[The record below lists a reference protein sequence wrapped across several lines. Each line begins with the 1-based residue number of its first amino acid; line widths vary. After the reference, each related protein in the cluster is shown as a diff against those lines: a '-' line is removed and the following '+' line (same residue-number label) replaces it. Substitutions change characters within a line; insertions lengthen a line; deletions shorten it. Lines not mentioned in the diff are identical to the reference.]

1 MSKSTKNL
9 LSFKELA
16 SGSNVTASTVVSFSY
31 LKTGNPNIDTRVFD
45 LLHKET
51 RSFHSQPREPT
62 KSVSLNSECTDLIYQ
77 CVKIVN
83 AASKTP
89 THDVKPHSFELK
101 NALLAE
107 DIIFRIVTTFTCNL
121 TGDQTVDDEIIS
133 KLEKAKDEFWTKEKP
148 RVWSINLREHLLRC
162 ERIIS
167 TFAKPSLLH
176 PVKSRS
182 PSTRIHS
189 K

>member
-1 MSKSTKNL
+1 MSKNMRSFF
-9 LSFKELA
+9 SFKENA
-16 SGSNVTASTVVSFSY
+16 TASNVTVSTVVSFDCM
-31 LKTGNPNIDTRVFD
+31 KTGNKNIDTRVFD

-83 AASKTP
+83 SESKPPTP
-89 THDVKPHSFELK
+89 DAKPHSFELK
-101 NALLAE
+101 NALLIE

-121 TGDQTVDDEIIS
+121 TGDETIDSEIIS

-182 PSTRIHS
+182 PSKII